1 VSAAKDSNEEGNV
14 ATGRGGR
21 ILLIDQDECV
31 LEAVQAILLGR
42 NHIVRTAES
51 LAAAQ
56 SLLEQ
61 QEFDAVVADLDMPA
75 TAGQETLAEWL
86 EANKPALAQ
95 RLIWMRASAAS
106 GTKSDAA
113 RNGSQVLQKPFN
125 SADLLAAVE
134 SALGQVQPAP
144 IQR

>member
-1 VSAAKDSNEEGNV
+1 V
-14 ATGRGGR
+14 
-21 ILLIDQDECV
+21 
-31 LEAVQAILLGR
+31 
-42 NHIVRTAES
+42 
-51 LAAAQ
+51 
-56 SLLEQ
+56 
-61 QEFDAVVADLDMPA
+61 
-75 TAGQETLAEWL
+75 GQESLAEWL

-106 GTKSDAA
+106 GTKSDAT
-113 RNGSQVLQKPFN
+113 RNGSQILQKPFK